1 MITIVGFPHTVGQ
14 GGQKVSVFKIS
25 QSTYLRRSID
35 KEFYIVVKT
44 AGNFTSNTAIP
55 HVDGNWVR
63 PVFAFPRGTRVAPLF
78 PGPLQSH
85 IENRQ
90 INY

>member
-1 MITIVGFPHTVGQ
+1 MFVQ
-14 GGQKVSVFKIS
+14 
-25 QSTYLRRSID
+25 
-35 KEFYIVVKT
+35 T
-44 AGNFTSNTAIP
+44 AGNFTTITTIP

-63 PVFAFPRGTRVAPLF
+63 PVFAFPLGTRVAPLF

>member
-1 MITIVGFPHTVGQ
+1 MIL
-14 GGQKVSVFKIS
+14 KI
-25 QSTYLRRSID
+25 
-35 KEFYIVVKT
+35 
-44 AGNFTSNTAIP
+44 AGNFTTTATIP

-63 PVFAFPRGTRVAPLF
+63 PVFAFPRGTRVSPLF
-78 PGPLQSH
+78 LGPLQSH

>member
-1 MITIVGFPHTVGQ
+1 MITIFGFPHTVVQ
-14 GGQKVSVFKIS
+14 GGQKISEFKIS
-25 QSTYLRRSID
+25 QSTYLRRSIN
-35 KEFYIVVKT
+35 KEFYMIVKT
-44 AGNFTSNTAIP
+44 AGNFTTTTTVP
-55 HVDGNWVR
+55 HVDGNCVR